1 MLAVMC
7 ALRQLLCAIILPCC
21 CRYLTG
27 KALSVVMAEI
37 ELEDAQTGNRTDSFY
52 PIWARAEHRWYPS
65 GRFAAYN
72 QYVKENL
79 PDLTVKYAPGVSW
92 DMLQWQRG
100 EKKGVGVYGVHYYRC
115 LVHPWGSCEQM
126 QGAWKRCLWL
136 CATGYFV
143 GFCTAPLLGVWRVP
157 SCVVMSR

>member
-1 MLAVMC
+1 
-7 ALRQLLCAIILPCC
+7 
-21 CRYLTG
+21 
-27 KALSVVMAEI
+27 MAEI

-100 EKKGVGVYGVHYYRC
+100 ERRGLVCTGFIVIGVWCTHGGAVSKYSV
-115 LVHPWGSCEQM
+115 LGSRGC
-126 QGAWKRCLWL
+126 GCAWL
-136 CATGYFV
+136 CGTGYFV
-143 GFCTAPLLGVWRVP
+143 GFCTAPLLGAWGVP
-157 SCVVMSR
+157 RCVVMSR